1 MAMQCSPSSSSGT
14 KTPEV
19 EALSSRYHVRN
30 TFLHLDG
37 DEHDNAPFERKIR
50 SCPVSRIGSGNGLD
64 KEPIVRDVEV
74 LVASTRSTV
83 YDSADNSCAHSLDGD
98 CSPEL
103 LNEKVM
109 FLLSS
114 SLDSSSSAS
123 RLGTSVN
130 CHNNEQ
136 VPRTAS
142 TRLKELEELHQ
153 QRRHRNTHQRET
165 YSGVVA
171 FSNLEEEPPHG
182 VQCSFHIPSGPAMQI
197 ESMLTHWQGF
207 DVMLC
212 QLYSQDSDKGTRHV
226 HFTAGG
232 ETFDFDFGLAPP
244 SENWTALAK
253 SEAEATDK
261 NAALKAAA
269 PWRLRQAPKTV
280 AVVENSFADQE
291 PSSDREQEEE
301 SEHEEFQQPHVTPHY
316 SIGSVGHEA
325 GTCRPCA
332 FLYTKGCENGAA
344 CEFCHLCERDEKKK
358 RRKAKLEVHRL
369 FRKERQAFTR
379 SYRAY

>member
-37 DEHDNAPFERKIR
+37 DEHDYAPFERKIR
-50 SCPVSRIGSGNGLD
+50 SCPVSRIGSGDGLD

-83 YDSADNSCAHSLDGD
+83 YDSADNSSAHSLDGD

-114 SLDSSSSAS
+114 SSS

-130 CHNNEQ
+130 CHSNEQ
-136 VPRTAS
+136 VTRTAS
-142 TRLKELEELHQ
+142 TRLKELEELRQ
-153 QRRHRNTHQRET
+153 QRRHQNTSR
-165 YSGVVA
+165 GVVA
-171 FSNLEEEPPHG
+171 FSNLEEEPLPD
-182 VQCSFHIPSGPAMQI
+182 VQCSFHIPSGPTVQI
-197 ESMLTHWQGF
+197 ESILTHWQGF
-207 DVMLC
+207 NVMLC
-212 QLYSQDSDKGTRHV
+212 QLYSQGSDKGTRHV
-226 HFTAGG
+226 HFRAGD

-244 SENWTALAK
+244 SEIWTALAK
-253 SEAEATDK
+253 SEAEVTDK

-280 AVVENSFADQE
+280 AVVENSSADLE
-291 PSSDREQEEE
+291 PSISEEE
-301 SEHEEFQQPHVTPHY
+301 SEHEEFQQTNVSPHY

-344 CEFCHLCERDEKKK
+344 CEFCHLCERDEKKN
-358 RRKAKLEVHRL
+358 RRKAKLEVHRQ